1 MVEIYCLYA
10 EYSHTNQQ
18 YYLQLSIFIVLT
30 IANRFLYVSSSRE
43 AFAIY
48 SNIIVFELHIYY
60 IDIHITFVIMGDI
73 KTMTLHLYHKNN
85 KQILYEYNT
94 LCNRYALLC

>member
-1 MVEIYCLYA
+1 M
-10 EYSHTNQQ
+10 
-18 YYLQLSIFIVLT
+18 SIFLLT
-30 IANRFLYVSSSRE
+30 IANRLSILLRRSAHPEKLFCNLYR
-43 AFAIY
+43 
-48 SNIIVFELHIYY
+48 NIIVFELHIYY

-94 LCNRYALLC
+94 LCNRYALC